1 MKLSAISSKRLHS
14 ITRIEESDLKYR
26 LYEMGIYPNQELQV
40 INKAPFGDPLVVQV
54 DGQLI
59 MLRLDEAELITLEEK
74 QLN

>member
-1 MKLSAISSKRLHS
+1 M
-14 ITRIEESDLKYR
+14 KYR